1 MAPEDHPEF
10 LRQSRRP
17 APKEAPLEPQGAAP
31 APPVSGS
38 PESWIHERTRVAVGR
53 GVNVSGRLIFGEPVR
68 IEGYFKGEVTSTDL
82 VVIEEQARVEGRV
95 KAARLVVMG
104 ELRGDIVGA
113 SRVYLGPRSRVYGD
127 IAAENLTICEGSHYA
142 GSVKM
147 QGIRAESQ
155 GMA

>member
-1 MAPEDHPEF
+1 MAPEDHPDF

-17 APKEAPLEPQGAAP
+17 GPREAPAEQRGQAP

-53 GVNVSGRLIFGEPVR
+53 GVNVSGKLIFGEPVR
-68 IEGYFKGEVTSTDL
+68 IEGYFRGEVTSTDL

-104 ELRGDIVGA
+104 ELRGDIVGCLRA
-113 SRVYLGPRSRVYGD
+113 YLGARSRVYGD
-127 IAAENLTICEGSHYA
+127 ITAEHLTICEGSYYA
-142 GSVKM
+142 GTVKM
-147 QGIRAESQ
+147 HGVRAESH
-155 GMA
+155 GSA

>member
-10 LRQSRRP
+10 LRQSKRP
-17 APKEAPLEPQGAAP
+17 APRETAAEPHTPAPAAPL
-31 APPVSGS
+31 GS

-104 ELRGDIVGA
+104 ELRGDIAGCT
-113 SRVYLGPRSRVYGD
+113 RVYLGSRSRVHGD
-127 IAAENLTICEGSHYA
+127 ISTENLTICEGCYYS
-142 GSVKM
+142 GTVKM
-147 QGIRAESQ
+147 QGIRAENH
-155 GMA
+155 GIA

>member
-17 APKEAPLEPQGAAP
+17 ASRDASAEPQP
-31 APPVSGS
+31 AVSASVGGP

-53 GVNVSGRLIFGEPVR
+53 GVNVSGKLIFGEPVR

-82 VVIEEQARVEGRV
+82 VVIEDQARVEGKV

-104 ELRGDIVGA
+104 ELRGDIAGA
-113 SRVYLGPRSRVYGD
+113 SRVYLGPHSRVHGN
-127 IAAENLTICEGSHYA
+127 ITAENLTICEGSYYS

-147 QGIRAESQ
+147 QGVRAESQ
-155 GMA
+155 GPMA